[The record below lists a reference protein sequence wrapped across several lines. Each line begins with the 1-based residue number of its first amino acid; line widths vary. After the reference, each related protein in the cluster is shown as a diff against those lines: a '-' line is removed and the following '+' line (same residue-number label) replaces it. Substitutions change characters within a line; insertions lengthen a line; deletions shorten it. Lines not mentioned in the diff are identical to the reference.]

1 MVHKYIYADVIP
13 KRDPMKII
21 FITTGGL
28 VSANDF
34 YQLTE
39 EMLKQELVKRKK
51 STSEPEMDFSD

>member
-1 MVHKYIYADVIP
+1 MTRP
-13 KRDPMKII
+13 S
-21 FITTGGL
+21 GL

-39 EMLKQELVKRKK
+39 EMLKQELVKRKN